1 MKKKILIF
9 YSGSKS
15 NSSINNFIFDQVNK
29 KFNHEIINLS
39 SILTEEMFEDEIHLN
54 KLGHK
59 NIARF
64 ISEKII
70 EKLK

>member
-1 MKKKILIF
+1 
-9 YSGSKS
+9 
-15 NSSINNFIFDQVNK
+15 
-29 KFNHEIINLS
+29 
-39 SILTEEMFEDEIHLN
+39 MFEDEIHLN